1 MKTLIYFSILI
12 LLFSA
17 SCSQKKDGFES
28 ELSKEKLADLHD
40 GFTKR
45 ELTKEILITSGDSV
59 VIVAFGHVYGLLYHP
74 DVFDLLIKTVNA
86 EDPDYVWV
94 LGDVVYNN
102 TEEEWNTVLSK
113 YSVLKGKRFHAG
125 GNHDMNYHYE
135 RYHGN
140 RENQWEAE
148 SRYLDKI
155 GYRYLTLED
164 ELANYMLINM
174 NDSLPRIKDY
184 LTQMLPQLNPDKQSI
199 LFTHHATW
207 HENQSLE
214 DDPKTWV
221 KKSFP
226 RDSLMPQLVDFD
238 YLVYGDW
245 SEGFYFNSININGNE
260 FEVIDAG
267 NLKEGDPLHIT
278 RIVIKPD
285 GVEAKPI
292 DIPIP
297 SESNWYK
304 KSPH

>member
-1 MKTLIYFSILI
+1 MKNIYYISIFI
-12 LLFSA
+12 LLFSS
-17 SCSQKKDGFES
+17 SCSQNKDGFES
-28 ELSKEKLADLHD
+28 DLSKEKLAKLHNA
-40 GFTKR
+40 FNKK
-45 ELTKEILITSGDSV
+45 ELTKELLTSSKDSV

-74 DVFDLLIKTVNA
+74 DVFDLLINTVNA
-86 EDPDYVWV
+86 ENPDYVWV

-102 TEEEWNTVLSK
+102 TEEEWNTVLMK
-113 YSVLKGKRFHAG
+113 YDELKGVRFHAG

-135 RYHGN
+135 RYHGS
-140 RENQWEAE
+140 REHQWEAE
-148 SRYLDKI
+148 TRFLDKI

-207 HENQSLE
+207 HDNQSSI

-226 RDSLMPQLVDFD
+226 RDSILPLLTDFD
-238 YLVYGDW
+238 YMVYGDW
-245 SEGFYFNSININGNE
+245 SEGFYFNSIRVSGSE
-260 FEVIDAG
+260 FAVIDAG

-278 RIVIKPD
+278 RIVIKAD
-285 GVEAKPI
+285 GVAVKPI
-292 DIPIP
+292 DVPIP
-297 SESNWYK
+297 LESDWYK